1 MNNNNVQEK
10 FMSVI
15 VHVYLSM
22 IFRVSESSF
31 DRRCNPQTDI
41 FSFQGR
47 PSFRNRVMQGSG
59 RQIAA
64 S

>member
-41 FSFQGR
+41 S
-47 PSFRNRVMQGSG
+47 P
-59 RQIAA
+59 
-64 S
+64 